1 VPQRCEGPDS
11 LYNVVQSLL
20 IVTPI
25 VLGLAT
31 IAFAFLCRKLY
42 RQFGWAEFHLVGA
55 SPEMKR
61 ESSRVR
67 LGSLYPKD
75 QTLFAR
81 ESLTA

>member
-1 VPQRCEGPDS
+1 
-11 LYNVVQSLL
+11 LYNVVRSLL

-61 ESSRVR
+61 ESTSTPGWVVALRIR
-67 LGSLYPKD
+67 
-75 QTLFAR
+75 TLLAR
-81 ESLTA
+81 ELLTA